1 MGQQDNTKPNGTPHS
16 KWKGNRKTISWS
28 GGPAD
33 GIRHL
38 VGALTDNGNAVLF
51 SRTLD
56 GGALGIQVL
65 AGNERT
71 KEYVSDL
78 ADITPLFAWLLETYG

>member
-1 MGQQDNTKPNGTPHS
+1 VGQQDNFKSDGSPRG
-16 KWKGNRKTISWS
+16 KWKGNRKTISWT

-33 GIRHL
+33 SIRHL
-38 VGALTDNGNAVLF
+38 IGALTDNGNAVLF

-65 AGNERT
+65 AGSERT

-78 ADITPLFAWLLETYG
+78 ADIAPLFAWLLETYG